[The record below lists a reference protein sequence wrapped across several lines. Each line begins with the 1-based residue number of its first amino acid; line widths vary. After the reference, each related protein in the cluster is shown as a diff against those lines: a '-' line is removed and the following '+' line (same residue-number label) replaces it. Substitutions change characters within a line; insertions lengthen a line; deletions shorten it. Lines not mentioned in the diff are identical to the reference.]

1 MRELEAWGEFLI
13 SKVEG
18 LGHSHTTISRAAK
31 NQLCSMGHFQS
42 RLPNGVL
49 VPGLRQFNIVEKVL
63 QDFRPQVR
71 QTALVEYVLPRVV
84 VGRMTGATQQE
95 TFPTQRDQLPDAL
108 HAWVGELALPTHE
121 LPLAKHPPTG
131 SYYAHSGPKL
141 DKSIRPSSTHADV
154 SPART
159 DSCYPEAEITGQPL
173 SGMV

>member
-84 VGRMTGATQQE
+84 VGRTIRDRAKFLGVNEGTYNNRL
-95 TFPTQRDQLPDAL
+95 QRLRVRVRAQ
-108 HAWVGELALPTHE
+108 
-121 LPLAKHPPTG
+121 
-131 SYYAHSGPKL
+131 
-141 DKSIRPSSTHADV
+141 
-154 SPART
+154 AR
-159 DSCYPEAEITGQPL
+159 
-173 SGMV
+173 